1 MILTII
7 TLSDFL
13 SKPDAKCNWMFGYG
27 SNMDRSHIE
36 IKKNLTVLGKF
47 SFKVRSFLKRSSFY
61 ENKVFSP
68 NLSKLAPADSN

>member
-1 MILTII
+1 MLPCPILLGKGASEIMFLSIIAIVMILTII
-7 TLSDFL
+7 AIIALSDFS

-47 SFKVRSFLKRSSFY
+47 SF
-61 ENKVFSP
+61 
-68 NLSKLAPADSN
+68 

>member
-1 MILTII
+1 MLPCPILLGKGASEIMFLSIIAIVMILTII
-7 TLSDFL
+7 ALSDFL

-47 SFKVRSFLKRSSFY
+47 SF
-61 ENKVFSP
+61 
-68 NLSKLAPADSN
+68 

>member
-1 MILTII
+1 MPPCRIILGIGANEIMFLSIIAFVMILTII

-47 SFKVRSFLKRSSFY
+47 SF
-61 ENKVFSP
+61 
-68 NLSKLAPADSN
+68 